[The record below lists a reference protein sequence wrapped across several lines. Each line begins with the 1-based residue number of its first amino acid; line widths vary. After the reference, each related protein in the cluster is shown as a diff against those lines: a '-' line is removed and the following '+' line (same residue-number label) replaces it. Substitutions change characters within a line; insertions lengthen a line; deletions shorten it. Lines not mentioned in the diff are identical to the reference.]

1 MHIWDI
7 LQIKY
12 ILQILHISKKYTY
25 TYIIPSGYLT

>member
-12 ILQILHISKKYTY
+12 ILQILYISKKCTY

>member
-25 TYIIPSGYLT
+25 IIPSGYLT